1 MPKVLFVRVVL
12 FLCSAFCATPLL
24 ASTDQSVAS
33 CQQLT
38 QSGVASWVNN
48 NQTLIAEEAAPHRA
62 GRGQAAWRYQASDD
76 QISVVWIVIG
86 DDAENMTALQI
97 ETQLEGNPVSQWVLD
112 ADCAVRSH
120 KRIRYNSAGVATTLQ
135 TLGGD
140 QLVSEQLLNPAVPN
154 INQKTSSVLVA
165 LVDSGVNYTL
175 PAINSRLARDK
186 HGALLSKDFWDQ
198 DDLPFDSHPSR
209 SAFTIVRHGTRTAS
223 ILLREA
229 PDAALVAYR
238 YPRPD
243 MSRMTQLVAHAAE
256 IGVAV
261 VGMPLGGNKL
271 DQWQAFAD
279 AARLHPEILFIAS
292 AGNNGRNID
301 QQAVYPAS
309 LTLDNLLV
317 VTSADD
323 FVRPAERVNW
333 GRVSVDYMLPA
344 ENIDA
349 IDFNGSKVKVSG
361 SSYAVPRA
369 VAMAARMIQANPDWR
384 APELIAEFARLYKSG
399 TSVKYV
405 SAGYIADPLADYSAH
420 AKIEIIADITIDAIS
435 NDTTGKHVLPLTVW
449 ALGDSWPSD
458 AIKAAIEQASAVLGQ
473 CDISIPT
480 LTVQRVNAADHLM
493 DLSLSSAYTLFAK
506 VRPRGRNH
514 PAAIVFA
521 RDTAMLEAFDGEA
534 FGRGNT
540 RSRPWMRDS
549 VWLTSQIS
557 DAGIGL
563 AHELYH
569 VLANSGAHNQI
580 KNNLMQPY
588 TQPGASELTAEQCQS
603 AIHSAV
609 TLKLIN

>member
-1 MPKVLFVRVVL
+1 MPKVRFFQVVL
-12 FLCSAFCATPLL
+12 FLCFAFCTAPLI
-24 ASTDQSVAS
+24 ASTEQSVTS
-33 CQQLT
+33 CQQLK
-38 QSGVASWVNN
+38 QNGVASWSNN
-48 NQTLIAEEAAPHRA
+48 NQTLNAAEPAPHRA
-62 GRGQAAWRYQASDD
+62 GRGQTAWRYEASDD
-76 QISVVWIVIG
+76 ELSVVWIVIG
-86 DDAENMTALQI
+86 SDAANLTALQI
-97 ETQLEGNPVSQWVLD
+97 ETRLDGNPLSQWVLG
-112 ADCAVRSH
+112 ADCEVRSH
-120 KRIRYNSAGVATTLQ
+120 KRIRYNPAGIAITLQ
-135 TLGGD
+135 TLNDD
-140 QLVSEQLLNPAVPN
+140 QIVTEQLLNPAVPN
-154 INQKTSSVLVA
+154 IDHKTSSVLVA

-175 PAINSRLARDK
+175 PAINSRLARDQ

-198 DDLPFDSHPSR
+198 DDLPFDSHPAR

-271 DQWQAFAD
+271 DQWQDFAD
-279 AARLHPEILFIAS
+279 AAKLHPEILFVAS

-301 QQAVYPAS
+301 QQPVYPAS
-309 LTLDNLLV
+309 LTLENLLV

-323 FVRPAERVNW
+323 FVKPAERVNW

-349 IDFNGSKVKVSG
+349 IDFDGSAIKVSG

-369 VAMAARMIQANPDWR
+369 VAIAARMKQANPDWD
-384 APELIAEFARLYKSG
+384 ATELIAEFARLYKSG

-405 SAGYIADPLADYSAH
+405 SAGYIADPLADYAAQESIEIA
-420 AKIEIIADITIDAIS
+420 ADIKIEAIS
-435 NDTTGKHVLPLTVW
+435 KDTADKHVLPLTVW

-458 AIKAAIEQASAVLGQ
+458 VIRAAIEQASEVLEQ

-480 LTVQRVNAADHLM
+480 LTVQRVSGADHLM
-493 DLSLSSAYTLFAK
+493 DLSLSSAHTLFAR
-506 VRPRGRNH
+506 VRPRGHNH

-521 RDTAMLEAFDGEA
+521 RDTAMLQAFDGEA

-588 TQPGASELTAEQCQS
+588 TQPGATELTAKQCQS
-603 AIHSAV
+603 AIHSAIA
-609 TLKLIN
+609 LKLIR